1 MSICVGLSVSVV
13 FLRSL
18 NPKPLL
24 TSSAFVKQP
33 RFLSFSGIS
42 FLQSCLGSLS
52 VLKLLFFFSA
62 LLLVVLLVKH
72 LRRLSCVF
80 SRIDLCLFNGLPD
93 AALDDVIFV
102 G

>member
-62 LLLVVLLVKH
+62 LLLVVLLVKQSF
-72 LRRLSCVF
+72 LR
-80 SRIDLCLFNGLPD
+80 LPD

>member
-52 VLKLLFFFSA
+52 VLKLVFFSA
-62 LLLVVLLVKH
+62 FLLVVLLVKQSF
-72 LRRLSCVF
+72 LR
-80 SRIDLCLFNGLPD
+80 LPD
-93 AALDDVIFV
+93 AALDDVIFI

>member
-52 VLKLLFFFSA
+52 VLKLVFFSA
-62 LLLVVLLVKH
+62 FLLVVLLVKQSF
-72 LRRLSCVF
+72 LR
-80 SRIDLCLFNGLPD
+80 LPD

>member
-52 VLKLLFFFSA
+52 VLKLLFFFRTFASR
-62 LLLVVLLVKH
+62 VVSKT
-72 LRRLSCVF
+72 
-80 SRIDLCLFNGLPD
+80 ILPSPS
-93 AALDDVIFV
+93 
-102 G
+102 